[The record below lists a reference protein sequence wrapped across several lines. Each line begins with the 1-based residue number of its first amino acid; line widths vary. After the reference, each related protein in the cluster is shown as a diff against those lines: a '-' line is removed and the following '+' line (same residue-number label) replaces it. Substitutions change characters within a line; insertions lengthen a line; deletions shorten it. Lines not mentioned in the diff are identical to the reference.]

1 MHFVTSSEMIN
12 NDISRSAVSN
22 VDKATLNIYAMN
34 ETLNSSTDSSGYITS
49 NNISSSGSNSS
60 FNQSVTN
67 ADESDAKIAFGD
79 EKIIT
84 QSPLIG
90 IAPNLTDVSNN
101 MRRRTISSNSN
112 RYDEHIFKC
121 LNKK

>member
-1 MHFVTSSEMIN
+1 MHFVTTSEMIN

-79 EKIIT
+79 EKILA

-90 IAPNLTDVSNN
+90 NAPSLTEEVSN

-112 RYDEHIFKC
+112 R
-121 LNKK
+121 